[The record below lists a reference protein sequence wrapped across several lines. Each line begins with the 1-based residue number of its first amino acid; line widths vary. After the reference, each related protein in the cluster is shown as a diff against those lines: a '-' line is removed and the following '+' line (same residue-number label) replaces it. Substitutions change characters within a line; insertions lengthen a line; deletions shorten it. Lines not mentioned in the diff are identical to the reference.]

1 MTKEAPPFLDQV
13 AETFANV
20 ENVLRGIRAAS
31 DAMSK
36 AATDL
41 RVFLEAQWAK
51 PLTVRLETPET
62 DKLEAQIQDLS
73 LKLASLEERLKPLL
87 GEPVKT
93 IKKQGKR

>member
-1 MTKEAPPFLDQV
+1 MAKEAPPFLDEV

-41 RVFLEAQWAK
+41 RVFLEQQWAK

-62 DKLEAQIQDLS
+62 DKLEAQIQDLN
-73 LKLASLEERLKPLL
+73 LKVASLEEKLKPIL

-93 IKKQGKR
+93 VKKKGK